1 MGLLHR
7 LKRKSSRRSRGA
19 VSLAPWRVPNPAPS
33 ASRAAAMLGGAVLVA
48 GLIFWAMPG
57 GPAQAVTTST
67 TSTTVSSAVT
77 AATFSGLTTTTTEF
91 VLKGDAKT
99 QVDSLTAQADAVEA
113 QLQDLDDQ
121 LEQKTEEYNKCLDDL
136 DTANARMSE
145 LRRTVADAQADK
157 AARQALLNQRI
168 KAMYMSGGRD
178 QLLQMIL
185 TASGI
190 DDLYNRMRLV
200 STLADQDKKLV
211 SGLKESSSRLNLLLK
226 AVDEQKRQQLKLR
239 VDLQNASTEIQQTI
253 AAKQQTLASLD
264 QQVAAKVAQEEA
276 RAKAEEER
284 LNQEFLVKLQ
294 AAILAAQQAAAAH
307 VLNGGQ
313 LYGGTLPQTDNAIT
327 NQLVETAAAYLGIPY
342 VWGGAKP
349 STGMD
354 CSGFVRYVFKQHGV
368 KLPHYSGYMA
378 EMGLPVD
385 LADIQPGDVVAFGYP
400 VHHVGIYIGD
410 GLFIHTPGDHVKIQ
424 KLSTRKNLS
433 AIRRFPLTLRTGP
446 TCSSRPGSAG

>member
-7 LKRKSSRRSRGA
+7 LKRKMNRRGRGA
-19 VSLAPWRVPNPAPS
+19 ISLAPWHVPSPAPS
-33 ASRAAAMLGGAVLVA
+33 AFRAAAMLGGAVLVA
-48 GLIFWAMPG
+48 GLIFWAVPG
-57 GPAQAVTTST
+57 GSAQAVTTST
-67 TSTTVSSAVT
+67 TATTVTSTVPLD
-77 AATFSGLTTTTTEF
+77 FSGLTTTTTEF

-99 QVDSLTAQADAVEA
+99 QVDTLTAKADAVEA

-145 LRRTVADAQADK
+145 LRRTVADAEADK
-157 AARQALLNQRI
+157 TARQALLNQRI

-190 DDLYNRMRLV
+190 DDLYNRVLLV

-211 SGLKESSSRLNLLLK
+211 SGLKESSSRLDLLLQ
-226 AVDEQKRQQLKLR
+226 AVDQQKRQQLKLR
-239 VDLQNASTEIQQTI
+239 VDLQNASVEIQQTI
-253 AAKQQTLASLD
+253 ATKQLTLASLD
-264 QQVAAKVAQEEA
+264 QQVADKVAQEQA
-276 RAKAEEER
+276 RAKAEEQR
-284 LNQEFLVKLQ
+284 LNEEFLVKLQ
-294 AAILAAQQAAAAH
+294 ADILAAQQAAAAH

-313 LYGGTLPQTDNAIT
+313 LYSGTLPQTDNAVT
-327 NQLVETAAAYLGIPY
+327 NQLAETAAAYLGIPY
-342 VWGGAKP
+342 VWGGSKP

-354 CSGFVRYVFKQHGV
+354 CSGFVRYVFMQHGV
-368 KLPHYSGYMA
+368 ILPHYSGYIA
-378 EMGLPVD
+378 QMGVPVD
-385 LADIQPGDVVAFGYP
+385 LADIQPGDVVAFGFP

-424 KLSTRKNLS
+424 KLSTRTNLS
-433 AIRRFPLTLRTGP
+433 AIRRFPLQMRTGP
-446 TCSSRPGSAG
+446 ILFE

>member
-1 MGLLHR
+1 
-7 LKRKSSRRSRGA
+7 
-19 VSLAPWRVPNPAPS
+19 
-33 ASRAAAMLGGAVLVA
+33 MLGGALLVA
-48 GLIFWAMPG
+48 GLIFWAVPG
-57 GPAQAVTTST
+57 GSAQAVTTST
-67 TSTTVSSAVT
+67 TSTTVTSTVPLD
-77 AATFSGLTTTTTEF
+77 FSGLTTTTTEF

-99 QVDSLTAQADAVEA
+99 QVDALTAKADAVEA

-157 AARQALLNQRI
+157 TARQALLSQRI

-185 TASGI
+185 PASGI
-190 DDLYNRMRLV
+190 DDLYNRVLLV

-211 SGLKESSSRLNLLLK
+211 SGLKDSSSRLDLLLT
-226 AVDEQKRQQLKLR
+226 AVDQQKRQQLKLR

-253 AAKQQTLASLD
+253 VTKQLTLASLD
-264 QQVAAKVAQEEA
+264 QQVADKVAQEQA
-276 RAKAEEER
+276 RAKAEEQR
-284 LNQEFLVKLQ
+284 LNEEFLVKLQ
-294 AAILAAQQAAAAH
+294 ADILAAQQAAAAH

-313 LYGGTLPQTDNAIT
+313 LYSGTLPQTDNTVT

-342 VWGGAKP
+342 VWGGSKP

-354 CSGFVRYVFKQHGV
+354 CSGFVRYVLKQHGV
-368 KLPHYSGYMA
+368 ILPHYSGYIA
-378 EMGLPVD
+378 QMGVPVD
-385 LADIQPGDVVAFGYP
+385 LANIQPGDVVAFGSP

-424 KLSTRKNLS
+424 KLSTRTNLS
-433 AIRRFPLTLRTGP
+433 AIRRFPLQMRTGP
-446 TCSSRPGSAG
+446 ILFE